1 MAGTAQSGTLLSWK
15 LEYRLDGEATYTRF
29 ATGSTSVVDS
39 TLGTLDPTM
48 LLNGIYEIRL
58 TATDTSGRLQR
69 ASQKVVVRDNQKV
82 GPFSLSFVD
91 LEVPVAGLPMRVT
104 RTYDSRDK
112 GKGDFGFGWRLGLS
126 NVRLNEKEIAGL
138 AWKGIVQPGFF
149 PTYCLQATSSQ
160 VVTVTM
166 TGRQGPGV
174 RARHFAVMPAVPADR
189 WGNGELPALAG
200 HQRQPRA
207 RRRRV
212 RLRDR
217 KLARRD
223 GAVRRQYV

>member
-1 MAGTAQSGTLLSWK
+1 
-15 LEYRLDGEATYTRF
+15 
-29 ATGSTSVVDS
+29 
-39 TLGTLDPTM
+39 
-48 LLNGIYEIRL
+48 
-58 TATDTSGRLQR
+58 
-69 ASQKVVVRDNQKV
+69 
-82 GPFSLSFVD
+82 
-91 LEVPVAGLPMRVT
+91 MRVT

-166 TGRQGPGV
+166 TDGKVLEFEPVISPSCQQ
-174 RARHFAVMPAVPADR
+174 F
-189 WGNGELPALAG
+189 LPIDGATVSFRPAG